1 MSFFGGGGFGQ
12 NTNTGSGFGS
22 SGFGANTGT
31 TGTGFGSGTT
41 GFGAPAQTGTTGGG
55 LFGSGTTGTTGG
67 GFGTNTAGGFGT
79 GGGFGAKPAFGSTPA
94 TTGGGLFGSST
105 TATTGTGGFGSTG
118 FGSNTATTG
127 TGFGSG
133 GGLFGANKPAT
144 TTGFGAPATTGGFGA
159 TNTTGGS
166 LFGGGGTTS
175 AFGSAN
181 NPGIGTNVPDPPGTA
196 IVPFAPFQEKEANG
210 SQVSFQNICFMDA
223 YKKWS
228 PEELRLVDYQQGRRF
243 GGQGGTGAFGTS
255 TFGSTGF
262 GATTGT
268 TGGFGSGT
276 TTTGGGGL
284 FGSGTTGTTGG
295 FGSSTTANTGG
306 FGSQTTGGL
315 FGQQNKPATGG
326 LFGSSTTTPATGTGL
341 FGSGGTTGGFGS
353 GTGTTTTGFGQNT
366 GTTGGGLFGQ
376 QAAKPAGFG
385 FGTTGATTGTG
396 TSTGTGFGTG
406 TTGGFGTTGTQGTGG
421 GLFGNTAQQNTGAT
435 GGGLFGTQQQTQ
447 QQPASTGFGGFG
459 TQQQPATG
467 GGLFG
472 NTQAKPAGGLFGSG
486 TTTAPATGGGL
497 FGTGGTTGGF
507 GQPSTTQASGG
518 LFGAKPAA
526 TTGTGL
532 FGTTPAQP
540 AATGGL
546 FGGLGTQQTQ
556 QPATG
561 GGLFGAANNQAKP
574 AGSLFGSAPAAG
586 GGLFGSAPAQQST
599 GLFGQTNTQQQ
610 AGGLGTS
617 LLGGAQNQQAP
628 QAFSAGIN
636 DINAYG
642 AATLFSNLP
651 DNQIQNPGPL
661 ATPLNG
667 TSKAKSRSILPMYKL
682 SPANASRMVTPQKRG
697 FGFNYSTYSSPV
709 STPGGLGQS
718 LLAGS
723 VNRGLG
729 KPVSTTNLR
738 RTFNAED
745 SILTPGAFSAN
756 NNNRLLGCSHKKLI
770 INKDMRSDLFQ
781 SPAAKG
787 KLLQDGNNTSAR
799 KLTKRVSFDT
809 SNVEATQNGA
819 ASQQEFHDLDDDSDL
834 GFLKPSSANGRT
846 NGAVNG
852 SKASDASPEMEQVK
866 GNELAIVPEESSIAS
881 PSSVD
886 AKPVKQVDAGSYWM
900 SPKLEEIQAMNRV
913 QRQSVVDFTVGR
925 ENVGSVRFKVPVD
938 LSNIDVENL
947 YDNIVLL
954 VPRSCTVYPNAATK
968 PPVGKGLNVPAL
980 ISLEHSYPRGGLRVG
995 GRRLEKHIERL
1006 KTITDT
1012 IFESYDIPTGVW
1024 SFSVEHFTTY
1034 GLVDD
1039 DEDSQDEEITEVEP
1053 TPRPSTEAV
1062 VVKNEFTSPE
1072 VDPDDT
1078 FEYRHST
1085 GRRAIPGAFDQ
1096 RAMYDDEELLDAD
1109 QQQGMHSSH
1118 PKGADAPLPSR
1129 EWPDDESM
1137 VDGQDAYDPDAEKS
1151 SQLDHEEQYDLA
1163 LTQIADNA
1171 NNVPA
1176 GVLRARMRA
1185 VKRSTAPTKIEVAG
1199 GDDWTQILQASVR
1212 APRTVDRN
1220 LLREQNE
1227 SGEAWEAK
1235 ESGSPAPREPV
1246 VHEGQGFATSID
1258 LMKSLFEQARG
1269 PAQPAPPTGGFL
1281 KWPYQKRDK
1290 GDDEAAT
1297 PAPRATWG
1305 PNELLITT
1313 ANDEASLIPV
1323 EGGASASETKT
1334 ALNKLQQYIEITNAH
1349 HDVPLNELKDLTEND
1364 PVWDLAFLL
1373 ANDEAELPA
1382 FWKKLVA
1389 ADTDRLLKEA
1399 STPEEKA
1406 IILLA
1411 GNRISDACDQLIG
1424 GKDFRLATLLST
1436 IGSQTKDLKTQ
1447 LDDWREANVLSEMSE
1462 PIRALYELLSG
1473 NACVCA
1479 GIKDAPIE
1487 SRASSFTIAERFNL
1501 SWMQSF
1507 GLRLFY
1513 NSKTADG
1520 ELDISKA
1527 IYAFQDD
1534 IEQDKEPEPESP
1546 LWTLLKTFATRE
1558 FNWAESDR
1566 LGWLL
1571 TRSIY
1576 YTHLI
1581 SFGPDAEQKLD
1592 QASVSFASSLTAQG
1606 HWVPAT
1612 FVLLTLSDPVA
1623 RETAIRDHLGR
1634 HAHLIGSYHEP
1645 KSPFSALRRFGVA
1658 ESWIWEA
1665 KALDFRTKQDH
1676 RQEFLAL
1683 VWAGNYK
1690 EANTAFVERVGPDL
1704 VIERDWKRLVK
1715 FAQLLFKVKEKLGS
1729 VQEWERGGA
1738 AVYLLYPLKVAAL
1751 RNKLSA
1757 GEDEEDERRLDKLLV
1772 DGLVALGDRLKAS
1785 GASDVKREA
1794 AVADMAEELIKGRV
1808 NGQSEM
1814 GGMGADP
1821 RLFGLLPDDVKGRY
1835 MRTMALEGMC

>member
-12 NTNTGSGFGS
+12 NTNTGTGFGS
-22 SGFGANTGT
+22 SGFGTNTQA
-31 TGTGFGSGTT
+31 TGTGFGTGTT
-41 GFGAPAQTGTTGGG
+41 AFGAPAQPATTGGG
-55 LFGSGTTGTTGG
+55 LFGSGATGTTGG
-67 GFGTNTAGGFGT
+67 FGSNTAGGFGT
-79 GGGFGAKPAFGSTPA
+79 GGGFGAKPAFGATPA
-94 TTGGGLFGSST
+94 TTGGGLFGAST
-105 TATTGTGGFGSTG
+105 TATTGTGFGSTGG

-144 TTGFGAPATTGGFGA
+144 TTGFGAPATTTGFGA

-196 IVPFAPFQEKEANG
+196 GVAFSPFQEKEANG
-210 SQVSFQNICFMDA
+210 SQVSFQNILFMDA

-228 PEELRLVDYQQGRRF
+228 AEELRLVDYQQGRRY

-255 TFGSTGF
+255 TFGSAGGF
-262 GATTGT
+262 GTNTAT

-276 TTTGGGGL
+276 TTTGGGL
-284 FGSGTTGTTGG
+284 FGSGNTGTTGG
-295 FGSSTTANTGG
+295 FGASTTANTGG
-306 FGSQTTGGL
+306 FGAQTTGGGL

-326 LFGSSTTTPATGTGL
+326 LFGASTTTPATGTGL

-353 GTGTTTTGFGQNT
+353 NTGTTTTGFGANT
-366 GTTGGGLFGQ
+366 GTTTGGGLFGQ
-376 QAAKPAGFG
+376 PAKPATGFG
-385 FGTTGATTGTG
+385 FGNTGATTA
-396 TSTGTGFGTG
+396 GTGFGTG
-406 TTGGFGTTGTQGTGG
+406 GFGTNTATQNTGG
-421 GLFGNTAQQNTGAT
+421 GLFGNAQQNTGAT
-435 GGGLFGTQQQTQ
+435 GGGLFGTQQPTQ
-447 QQPASTGFGGFG
+447 QQPATTGFGGGFG
-459 TQQQPATG
+459 AQQPATG

-472 NTQAKPAGGLFGSG
+472 NATNQAKPAGGLFGSG
-486 TTTAPATGGGL
+486 TTTTSATGGGL
-497 FGTGGTTGGF
+497 FGTGGATGGF
-507 GQPSTTQASGG
+507 GQANNTQTSGG
-518 LFGAKPAA
+518 LFGIKPAA
-526 TTGTGL
+526 TTGGL
-532 FGTTPAQP
+532 FGSTPAQP
-540 AATGGL
+540 AQTGGL
-546 FGGLGTQQTQ
+546 FGSLGTQQTQ
-556 QPATG
+556 QPATAG
-561 GGLFGAANNQAKP
+561 SLFGNTNNQAKP
-574 AGSLFGSAPAAG
+574 AGGLFGSTPAAG
-586 GGLFGSAPAQQST
+586 GGLFGSAPTQQST
-599 GLFGQTNTQQQ
+599 GLFGATNTQQQ

-617 LLGGAQNQQAP
+617 LLGGTQNQQQP

-667 TSKAKSRSILPMYKL
+667 TSRPKSRSILPMYKL

-697 FGFNYSTYSSPV
+697 FGFNYSTYNSPV

-723 VNRGLG
+723 INRGLG

-756 NNNRLLGCSHKKLI
+756 NNNRLLGSSHKKLV

-781 SPAAKG
+781 SPAAKD

-819 ASQQEFHDLDDDSDL
+819 ASQQDFHDLDDDSDL

-866 GNELAIVPEESSIAS
+866 GNELAIVPEESSLLAS
-881 PSSVD
+881 STAD

-900 SPKLEEIQAMNRV
+900 SPKLEEIQAMNRM

-938 LSNIDVENL
+938 LSNVDVENL

-995 GRRLEKHIERL
+995 GRRLEKHIEKL

-1012 IFESYDIPTGVW
+1012 TFESYDIPTGVW

-1039 DEDSQDEEITEVEP
+1039 DEDSEDEEITEVEP
-1053 TPRPSTEAV
+1053 TPRPSTEAA

-1078 FEYRHST
+1078 FEYRRST

-1151 SQLDHEEQYDLA
+1151 PQLDLDEEQYDLA
-1163 LTQIADNA
+1163 LTQIADNT

-1176 GVLRARMRA
+1176 GILRARMRA
-1185 VKRSTAPTKIEVAG
+1185 AKRSTAPTKIEVAG

-1269 PAQPAPPTGGFL
+1269 PAQPAPPSGGFL

-1290 GDDEAAT
+1290 VDDEAVA

-1323 EGGASASETKT
+1323 EGSASASETKS
-1334 ALNKLQQYIEITNAH
+1334 ALHKLQQYIEITNAH
-1349 HDVPLNELKDLTEND
+1349 HDVPLNELRDLTEND
-1364 PVWDLAFLL
+1364 SVWDLAFLL
-1373 ANDEAELPA
+1373 ANDETELPA

-1411 GNRISDACDQLIG
+1411 GNRVSDACDQLIG
-1424 GKDFRLATLLST
+1424 GKDFRLATLVSS
-1436 IGSQTKDLKTQ
+1436 IGSQSKDIKNQ
-1447 LDDWREANVLSEMSE
+1447 LDDWRDSNVLSEVSE

-1479 GIKDAPIE
+1479 GVKNAPIE
-1487 SRASSFTIAERFNL
+1487 NRASSFTIAERFNL

-1520 ELDISKA
+1520 EFDLAKA
-1527 IYAFQDD
+1527 INSFQDD

-1558 FNWAESDR
+1558 FKWAESDR

-1576 YTHLI
+1576 FTQLI
-1581 SFGPDAEQKLD
+1581 SFGPDAEEKLD
-1592 QASVSFASSLTAQG
+1592 QASVSFASSLTGQG

-1612 FVLLTLSDPVA
+1612 FVLLTLSNSVA

-1634 HAHLIGSYHEP
+1634 HAHLIGSYHEA
-1645 KSPFSALRRFGVA
+1645 KSPFSALRRFGIT
-1658 ESWIWEA
+1658 ESWVWEA
-1665 KALDFRTKQDH
+1665 KALDFRAKEDH

-1715 FAQLLFKVKEKLGS
+1715 FAQLLFKVKGKLGS
-1729 VQEWERGGA
+1729 VQEWEVGGA

-1751 RNKLSA
+1751 RNQLPAS
-1757 GEDEEDERRLDKLLV
+1757 GEDEEEEKRLDRLLV
-1772 DGLVALGDRLKAS
+1772 DGLVALGDRLKHVPGGS

-1808 NGQSEM
+1808 NGNSEM
-1814 GGMGADP
+1814 GGTGADP
-1821 RLFGLLPDDVKGRY
+1821 RLFGLLPEDVRGRY

>member
-12 NTNTGSGFGS
+12 NTNTGTGFGS
-22 SGFGANTGT
+22 SGFGTNTNT
-31 TGTGFGSGTT
+31 TGTGFGTGTT
-41 GFGAPAQTGTTGGG
+41 GFGAPAQPAATGGG
-55 LFGSGTTGTTGG
+55 LFGSGATGTTGG
-67 GFGTNTAGGFGT
+67 FGSNTAGGFGT
-79 GGGFGAKPAFGSTPA
+79 GGGFGAKPAFGATPS
-94 TTGGGLFGSST
+94 TTGGGLFGAST
-105 TATTGTGGFGSTG
+105 TATTGTGFGSTG
-118 FGSNTATTG
+118 AFGTNTATTG
-127 TGFGSG
+127 TGFGTG
-133 GGLFGANKPAT
+133 GGLFGATKPAT
-144 TTGFGAPATTGGFGA
+144 TTGFGAPATTTGFGA

-196 IVPFAPFQEKEANG
+196 GVAFSPFQEKEANG
-210 SQVSFQNICFMDA
+210 SQVSFQNILFMDA

-228 PEELRLVDYQQGRRF
+228 AEELRLVDYQQGRRY
-243 GGQGGTGAFGTS
+243 GGQGGTGAFGATS
-255 TFGSTGF
+255 TFGSTGGF
-262 GATTGT
+262 GTNTGT

-276 TTTGGGGL
+276 TTTGGGL
-284 FGSGTTGTTGG
+284 FGSGNTGTTGG
-295 FGSSTTANTGG
+295 FGASTTANTGG
-306 FGSQTTGGL
+306 FGTQTTGGGL

-353 GTGTTTTGFGQNT
+353 NTGTTSTGFGANT

-376 QAAKPAGFG
+376 QPAKPAGFG
-385 FGTTGATTGTG
+385 FGSTGT
-396 TSTGTGFGTG
+396 TTTGTGFGTG
-406 TTGGFGTTGTQGTGG
+406 ATTGGFGTNTATQNTGG
-421 GLFGNTAQQNTGAT
+421 GLFGNTAQNTGTT

-447 QQPASTGFGGFG
+447 QQPASTGFGTGFG
-459 TQQQPATG
+459 AQQPATG

-472 NTQAKPAGGLFGSG
+472 TANNQAKPAGGLFGTA
-486 TTTAPATGGGL
+486 TTTTPATGGGL

-507 GQPSTTQASGG
+507 GQANNTQTSGG

-526 TTGTGL
+526 TMGTGL

-540 AATGGL
+540 AQTGGL
-546 FGGLGTQQTQ
+546 FGSLGTQQTQ
-556 QPATG
+556 QPAAG
-561 GGLFGAANNQAKP
+561 GGLFGTANNQAKP
-574 AGSLFGSAPAAG
+574 AGGLFGSTPAAG
-586 GGLFGSAPAQQST
+586 GGLFGSAPAQQNT
-599 GLFGQTNTQQQ
+599 GLFGATNTQQQ

-617 LLGGAQNQQAP
+617 LLGGAQNQQQP
-628 QAFSAGIN
+628 QTFSAGIN

-667 TSKAKSRSILPMYKL
+667 SAKAKSRSILPMYKL

-697 FGFNYSTYSSPV
+697 FGFNYSTYNSPV

-723 VNRGLG
+723 INRGLG

-745 SILTPGAFSAN
+745 SILTPGAFSAT
-756 NNNRLLGCSHKKLI
+756 NNNRLLGSSHKKLV

-781 SPAAKG
+781 SPATKD
-787 KLLQDGNNTSAR
+787 KLLQDGNTSAR

-819 ASQQEFHDLDDDSDL
+819 SSQQEFHDLDDDSDL

-846 NGAVNG
+846 NGAANG

-866 GNELAIVPEESSIAS
+866 GNELAIVPEESSFLS
-881 PSSVD
+881 TSTVTD
-886 AKPVKQVDAGSYWM
+886 AKPVKQIDAGSYWM

-925 ENVGSVRFKVPVD
+925 ENVGSIRFKVPVD
-938 LSNIDVENL
+938 LSNIDVENI
-947 YDNIVLL
+947 YDNIVRL
-954 VPRSCTVYPNAATK
+954 VPRSCTVYPNAALK
-968 PPVGKGLNVPAL
+968 PPVGKDLNVPSL

-995 GRRLEKHIERL
+995 GRRLERHIEQL

-1012 IFESYDIPTGVW
+1012 TFESYDIPTGVW
-1024 SFSVEHFTTY
+1024 TFSVEHFTTY
-1034 GLVDD
+1034 GLFYDE
-1039 DEDSQDEEITEVEP
+1039 EDSEDEETTEIEP
-1053 TPRPSTEAV
+1053 TPRPPTEA

-1151 SQLDHEEQYDLA
+1151 SQLDLDEEQYDLA
-1163 LTQIADNA
+1163 LTQITDNT
-1171 NNVPA
+1171 NIVPA
-1176 GVLRARMRA
+1176 GILRARMRA
-1185 VKRSTAPTKIEVAG
+1185 AKRSTAPTKIEVAG

-1212 APRTVDRN
+1212 ASRT
-1220 LLREQNE
+1220 
-1227 SGEAWEAK
+1227 
-1235 ESGSPAPREPV
+1235 SGSPAPREPV
-1246 VHEGQGFATSID
+1246 
-1258 LMKSLFEQARG
+1258 QARG
-1269 PAQPAPPTGGFL
+1269 PAQPVPPSGGFL
-1281 KWPYQKRDK
+1281 KWPYQKRNQV
-1290 GDDEAAT
+1290 DDEAAA

-1323 EGGASASETKT
+1323 EGTASAAETKS
-1334 ALNKLQQYIEITNAH
+1334 ALHKLQQYIEITHAH
-1349 HDVPLNELKDLTEND
+1349 HDVPLNELRDLTEND
-1364 PVWDLAFLL
+1364 SVWDLAFLL

-1389 ADTDRLLKEA
+1389 VDTDRLLKEA

-1411 GNRISDACDQLIG
+1411 GNRVSDACDQLIG
-1424 GKDFRLATLLST
+1424 GKDFRLATLVSS
-1436 IGSQTKDLKTQ
+1436 IGSQSKDIKTQ
-1447 LDDWREANVLSEMSE
+1447 LEDWKDSNVLSEMSE

-1479 GIKDAPIE
+1479 GVKNAPIE
-1487 SRASSFTIAERFNL
+1487 NRASSFMIAERFNL

-1520 ELDISKA
+1520 EFDMAKA
-1527 IYAFQDD
+1527 INSFQDD

-1546 LWTLLKTFATRE
+1546 LWTLLKTFATRD
-1558 FNWAESDR
+1558 FNWTESDR

-1576 YTHLI
+1576 FTHLI
-1581 SFGPDAEQKLD
+1581 SFGHDAEEKLD

-1634 HAHLIGSYHEP
+1634 HAHLFGSFHEA
-1645 KSPFSALRRFGVA
+1645 KSPFSALRRFGIT
-1658 ESWIWEA
+1658 ESWVWEA
-1665 KALDFRTKQDH
+1665 KALDFRAKEDH

-1690 EANTAFVERVGPDL
+1690 GANTAFVERVGPDL

-1715 FAQLLFKVKEKLGS
+1715 FAQLLFKVKGKLGS

-1751 RNKLSA
+1751 RNQLAAS
-1757 GEDEEDERRLDKLLV
+1757 GEDEEEEKRLDRLLV
-1772 DGLVALGDRLKAS
+1772 DGLVALGERLRHVPGAT

-1814 GGMGADP
+1814 GGTGADP
-1821 RLFGLLPDDVKGRY
+1821 RLFGLLPEDVRGRY
-1835 MRTMALEGMC
+1835 MRGMALEGMC